1 MLAWRST
8 RNRCLA
14 HLIRVQVTRTP
25 LTYIR
30 PSRLPFARTFTM
42 DSVTQALSALS
53 LKPSTVDHAATDSPA
68 AWKAALATTSAPESY
83 QLLKTLVYKPKTAKT
98 AVPIPVVVIAPET
111 SNPNSGAIGKKLN
124 LKELRLASEDL
135 LKEFFSLDKDSRAC
149 WQLFL
154 PLFSDRYQYPRSR

>member
-1 MLAWRST
+1 M
-8 RNRCLA
+8 
-14 HLIRVQVTRTP
+14 TRTP

-30 PSRLPFARTFTM
+30 PSRILFARSLTM

-53 LKPSTVDHAATDSPA
+53 LKPSTVEHAATDSPA
-68 AWKAALATTSAPESY
+68 SWKAALATTSAPEPY

-111 SNPNSGAIGKKLN
+111 INPNSGAIGKKLN

-149 WQLFL
+149 C
-154 PLFSDRYQYPRSR
+154 